1 MRNLIAIAGLVA
13 VSVVMLAGCV
23 GGGGSI
29 PSVVHASGLPQ
40 FSGTYSVEIS
50 ETNSI
55 NGSSPLS
62 GETLIFT
69 ATPAPSTGGANT
81 ISGEIAFPMSEGQFC
96 VLSLVGAWDQDTH
109 GMVTGQMQIPSSAQ
123 SCIGGISVNI
133 PFTAAPAQ
141 AGTLFITTSGIFA
154 GTGIGTVQ

>member
-13 VSVVMLAGCV
+13 VSVVMLVGCA

-29 PSVVHASGLPQ
+29 PSVVHASEPPQ

-50 ETNSI
+50 GIGSF
-55 NGSSPLS
+55 NGLS
-62 GETLIFT
+62 APVSETLIFT

-81 ISGEIAFPMSEGQFC
+81 ISGEIAFPMSDGQFC
-96 VLSLVGAWDQDTH
+96 VSSFGGAWNQDTH
-109 GMVTGQMQIPSSAQ
+109 GMVTGQMQIPGLNG
-123 SCIGGISVNI
+123 SCIGDATINI

-141 AGTLFITTSGIFA
+141 AGTLFITTSGAFA
-154 GTGIGTVQ
+154 GSGIGTVQ